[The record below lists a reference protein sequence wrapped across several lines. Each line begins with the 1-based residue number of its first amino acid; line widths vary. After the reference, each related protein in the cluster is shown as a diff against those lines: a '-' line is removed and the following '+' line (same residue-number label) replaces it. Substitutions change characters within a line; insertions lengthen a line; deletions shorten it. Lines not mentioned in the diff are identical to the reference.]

1 MPDGYM
7 NVFTK
12 DGIYKVNLSDNG
24 DGTYSMATTAVLAGD
39 VEIGAVELKDAD
51 STARSNIKAANTAR
65 ATGTIV
71 LAVQHIDAA
80 GNPAIFPAALGAGGG
95 LKVDGSGMAL
105 PISDAALDCATVAE
119 YNVMLTNANTEYSQA
134 LPANCRKLILRCR
147 TADTVRYAWA
157 TGKVATPTAPYQTL
171 RASAEYA
178 LDGIKVAS
186 GIIYLASATAG
197 VVVEMEAWS

>member
-1 MPDGYM
+1 MSDGYM

-12 DGIYKVNLSDNG
+12 DGIYKVKLYDNG

-39 VEIGAVELKDAD
+39 G
-51 STARSNIKAANTAR
+51 
-65 ATGTIV
+65 
-71 LAVQHIDAA
+71 
-80 GNPAIFPAALGAGGG
+80 
-95 LKVDGSGMAL
+95 
-105 PISDAALDCATVAE
+105 ALDCATVAE
-119 YNVMLTNANTEYSQA
+119 YNVTLTNANTEYSQT

-147 TADTVRYAWA
+147 TADTVRYAWT

-186 GIIYLASATAG
+186 GVIYLASATAG
-197 VVVEMEAWS
+197 VVIEMEAWS